1 MSFTRPRSLLDP
13 DDVGV
18 LILPNLPKDMTDKL
32 NVLRTSQIDC
42 FEIDSVNQPAWTD
55 PKLWALMETPKW
67 RQLLII
73 ANAVSTYEIGLVT
86 MALEKGFNVF
96 FVTPNLDG
104 TDLRSQRLQQASAI
118 LISIDDVIAELNI
131 ETPSGH

>member
-13 DDVGV
+13 NDVGV
-18 LILPNLPKDMTDKL
+18 LILPDLPKDMTDKL

-42 FEIDSVNQPAWTD
+42 FDIDSVNQPAWTD

-73 ANAVSTYEIGLVT
+73 ANAVSTYDIGLVT

-96 FVTPNLDG
+96 FACATLEDNHPG
-104 TDLRSQRLQQASAI
+104 ASRLRQASA
-118 LISIDDVIAELNI
+118 VVTTVEQAI
-131 ETPSGH
+131 EEMGTG